1 MAMDS
6 RCREAVQKA
15 LVEFSL
21 WFEVGMKHSVHNV
34 LELKKANPPSLTN
47 PVLRF
52 VVPHAMSH
60 VVERFVLEVEQA
72 WVLLNQELRRQGA
85 RTLGV
90 TNKDYRHLKKIRN
103 KLVAHKIENSVA
115 TARYENWHK
124 RTYGNFESVLA
135 LVTRVAARI
144 HQTIQD
150 LVCKRKLRARSVAI
164 RQAPYFE
171 AEDIEALLA
180 AVKAHGIY

>member
-1 MAMDS
+1 MDS
-6 RCREAVQKA
+6 RRRRATQKA
-15 LVEFSL
+15 LVEFSS

-34 LELKKANPPSLTN
+34 SELKKANPPGLTN

-103 KLVAHKIENSVA
+103 KLVAHKIENSITTV
-115 TARYENWHK
+115 RYENWYK

-135 LVTRVAARI
+135 MVMRVAERI

-150 LVCKRKLRARSVAI
+150 LVGKGKLRARSVAI
-164 RQAPYFE
+164 KQTPYFE
-171 AEDIEALLA
+171 AKDIEALLA